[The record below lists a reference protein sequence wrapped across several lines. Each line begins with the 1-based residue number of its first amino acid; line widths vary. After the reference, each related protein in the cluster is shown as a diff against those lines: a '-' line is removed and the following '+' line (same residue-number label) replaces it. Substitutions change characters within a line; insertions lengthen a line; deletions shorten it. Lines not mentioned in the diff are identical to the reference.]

1 MLKMQR
7 LQFLIITTVLTI
19 CMVYQSINAV
29 NARAKQQTTAT
40 NSSSEQRKN
49 AILALIEKGKWDT
62 AQAYAQEWVE
72 GDEKAAIPLFVI
84 DVAVQVRGEEG
95 KLRRSEYDFPY
106 SDRAI
111 MQEVAKWARTAAV
124 EDPKN
129 VHLATLTAMA
139 YSPAALAD
147 ADMFVELLGRAQ
159 RIDPNNAFV
168 LQALGAGYGAQAKY
182 DKAIEVL
189 TKAIEMNPKA
199 SGAYTNLGVAY
210 LKKGQQTKGLV
221 AMRKAVEVN
230 ENDGFAWF
238 NLGSYYAERNRT
250 REARTPLEKTV
261 ELRPKLL
268 EARWNLGGVY
278 FNSGDR
284 AKAVQQLKEMIKIA
298 PNSPMGH
305 QASSMLRQLG
315 E

>member
-1 MLKMQR
+1 M
-7 LQFLIITTVLTI
+7 
-19 CMVYQSINAV
+19 
-29 NARAKQQTTAT
+29 
-40 NSSSEQRKN
+40 
-49 AILALIEKGKWDT
+49 
-62 AQAYAQEWVE
+62 
-72 GDEKAAIPLFVI
+72 
-84 DVAVQVRGEEG
+84 
-95 KLRRSEYDFPY
+95 
-106 SDRAI
+106 

-182 DKAIEVL
+182 DKAIE
-189 TKAIEMNPKA
+189 MNPKA

-221 AMRKAVEVN
+221 AMKKAVEVN
-230 ENDGFAWF
+230 KNDGFAWF

-250 REARTPLEKTV
+250 REARTPLEKAV

-284 AKAVQQLKEMIKIA
+284 AKAVQQLKVMIKIA
-298 PNSPMGH
+298 PSSPMGH

>member
-1 MLKMQR
+1 MLKLQR
-7 LQFLIITTVLTI
+7 LQILITTTVLAI
-19 CMVYQSINAV
+19 CLVYQSISAV
-29 NARAKQQTTAT
+29 NAFATQPTTAT
-40 NSSSEQRKN
+40 NSPSEQRKTT
-49 AILALIEKGKWDT
+49 IFALIEKGEWDT
-62 AQAYAQEWVE
+62 AQAYAQEWIE
-72 GDEKAAIPLFVI
+72 ADKKAAIPLFVI
-84 DVAVQVRGEEG
+84 DVAVQVRGEED
-95 KLRRSEYDFPY
+95 KLRRGEYDFPY
-106 SDRAI
+106 SDRAT
-111 MQEVAKWARTAAV
+111 MQEVANWARAAAV
-124 EDPKN
+124 ANPKN

-147 ADMFVELLGRAQ
+147 ADMFVEFLGRAQ
-159 RIDPNNAFV
+159 RLDSNNAFV
-168 LQALGAGYGAQAKY
+168 LQALGVGYGAQAKY

-221 AMRKAVEVN
+221 AMKKAVEVN
-230 ENDGFAWF
+230 ENDGMAWF

-250 REARTPLEKTV
+250 GEARIPLEKAL

-278 FNSGDR
+278 FNSGER
-284 AKAVQQLKEMIKIA
+284 SRAVQQLKEMIKIA
-298 PNSPMGH
+298 PQSPMGR
-305 QASSMLRQLG
+305 QASGMLRQLG